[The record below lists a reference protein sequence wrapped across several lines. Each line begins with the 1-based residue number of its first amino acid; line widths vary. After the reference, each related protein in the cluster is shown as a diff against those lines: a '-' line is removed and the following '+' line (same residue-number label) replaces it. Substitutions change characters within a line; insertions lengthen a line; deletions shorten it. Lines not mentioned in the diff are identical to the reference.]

1 MLYTTLSSYHVRL
14 IATVALVSMLAFFDY
29 VLVFYLKETIIDNF
43 FGGREIKW
51 LHSMQVGGMC
61 LGVYVAHLVGG
72 FLLGQYG
79 DVNGRQAVLFLSLL
93 GLTVFTFIIA
103 VLPTYQHV
111 GVLAPIL
118 FILACFGQGLAYG
131 GQIPSAL
138 VLLTEQLPMRRVGF
152 GCSFVMVGVL
162 VGVLLVSLLSNFLA
176 NTLTYVDM
184 LSYGWRIPFV
194 VGAMLSVLLLLSL
207 QFIKETP
214 IITQTKERHATEEH
228 TLSAMSFDGLTT
240 TQIQDLADSNIFCD
254 DKPQSIQKSSLVQ
267 IITKNRLSSLV
278 PAVLVS
284 WIMMSIFIVIA
295 MMMPTLLNISFVIS
309 ESILTFG
316 SGIAVFFM
324 MIGCAFYGYLVDR
337 VNVGMVMI
345 FGGILFIA
353 NTSLFFVQLG
363 RGSDLTLLWFAL
375 FGFSGGLIA
384 TLPAVLT
391 RLFPTK
397 IRLTSIALTYN
408 VTYVLVAGCMPSL
421 LAFVTFHLPLTPA
434 LYLLWVGLV
443 TIFLSFYIYYLPRS
457 ERDITR

>member
-61 LGVYVAHLVGG
+61 LGVYLAHLVGG

-118 FILACFGQGLAYG
+118 FILARFGQGLAYG

-152 GCSFVMVGVL
+152 GCSFIMVGVL

-207 QFIKETP
+207 QFIKEIP

-267 IITKNRLSSLV
+267 IITKNRLSSLI

-295 MMMPTLLNISFVIS
+295 MMMPT
-309 ESILTFG
+309 
-316 SGIAVFFM
+316 
-324 MIGCAFYGYLVDR
+324 
-337 VNVGMVMI
+337 
-345 FGGILFIA
+345 
-353 NTSLFFVQLG
+353 
-363 RGSDLTLLWFAL
+363 
-375 FGFSGGLIA
+375 
-384 TLPAVLT
+384 
-391 RLFPTK
+391 
-397 IRLTSIALTYN
+397 
-408 VTYVLVAGCMPSL
+408 
-421 LAFVTFHLPLTPA
+421 
-434 LYLLWVGLV
+434 
-443 TIFLSFYIYYLPRS
+443 
-457 ERDITR
+457 